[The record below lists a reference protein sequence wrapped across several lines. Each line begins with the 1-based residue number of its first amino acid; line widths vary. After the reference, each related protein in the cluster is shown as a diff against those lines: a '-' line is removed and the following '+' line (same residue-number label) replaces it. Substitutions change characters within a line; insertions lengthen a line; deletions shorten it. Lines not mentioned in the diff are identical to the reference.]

1 MNDIQLIDAEPRH
14 MEAVLELNEQFVEF
28 LSPLDNRALAELV
41 EESGYARVFELN
53 GEVVA
58 FLIAFLP
65 GADYDSPNYR
75 WFNEQSSDFA
85 YIDRIVVSEKARGLS
100 LGTKFYDD
108 LAQRARAGGFKRLVC
123 EYNIKPMN
131 EGSAVFHQR
140 YGFEEVGQQELVGGK
155 VVSLQAYAL
164 S

>member
-28 LSPLDNRALAELV
+28 LSPLDNRSLAELV
-41 EESGYARVFELN
+41 KMSGYARVFELN

-58 FLIAFLP
+58 FLIAFFP

-75 WFNEQSSDFA
+75 WFNEQAADFA
-85 YIDRIVVSEKARGLS
+85 YRPNRSFRKGARPFAWD
-100 LGTKFYDD
+100 KFYDD
-108 LAQRARAGGFKRLVC
+108 LVQCARSGGFKRLVC
-123 EYNIKPMN
+123 EYNVKPMN
-131 EGSAVFHQR
+131 KGSAVFHQR
-140 YGFEEVGQQELVGGK
+140 YGFEEVGQQELAGGK
-155 VVSLQAYAL
+155 IVSLQAYAL